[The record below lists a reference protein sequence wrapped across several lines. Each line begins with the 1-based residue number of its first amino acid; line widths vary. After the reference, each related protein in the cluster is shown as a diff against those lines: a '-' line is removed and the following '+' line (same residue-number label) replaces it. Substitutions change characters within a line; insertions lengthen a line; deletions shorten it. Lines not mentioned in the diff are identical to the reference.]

1 MDLILTVNGGSSSLK
16 CGLFEQLDGKLE
28 GRYRFKFSNILN
40 SPKLKLSSNDPGIG
54 IQEIDLAIAMDSTD
68 LEHRHQACLGFL
80 FAWLGENLKSA
91 RLQSIGHRVV
101 HGGEKFETPILV
113 DDAVLQQLA
122 VFNPLAPLHQPFNLR
137 LIEVCQQLQPK
148 LPQLACF
155 DTMFHLGQPEVE
167 RHYAIPQK
175 YTDAGIHK
183 YGFHGLSYEYIL
195 QELIALDPICESQ
208 RIIVCHLGAGAS
220 MCAIK
225 NGRSVASTMGFSAV
239 DGLPMASRSGAIDPG
254 VLLYLQRHYHMDT
267 DALENF
273 LYKECGWLGVSGLS
287 SDMLTL
293 KQSSEPAAQKAID
306 MFCYRA
312 ALEIGKLTAALQGVD
327 KIVFT
332 GGVGENDA
340 DIRAAIADQCGWL
353 GAKLCADSNQEGRT
367 VFSIT
372 NSAVCLLKIATN
384 EELMIAQ
391 HCSTLYDH

>member
-16 CGLFEQLDGKLE
+16 CGLFERLDGKLE
-28 GRYRFKFSNILN
+28 SRYRFKFSNILN
-40 SPKLKLSSNDPGIG
+40 SPKLKLSSNEPSIG
-54 IQEIDLAIAMDSTD
+54 TKEMDLAEALGSTD
-68 LEHRHQACLGFL
+68 LEHRHQACLEFL
-80 FAWLGENLKSA
+80 FTWIEENLSEA
-91 RLQSIGHRVV
+91 HLQSIGHRVV
-101 HGGEKFETPILV
+101 HGGEQFEAPVLI
-113 DDAVLQQLA
+113 DEDVLQQLS

-137 LIEVCQQLQPK
+137 LIEVCRQLQPD

-155 DTMFHLGQPEVE
+155 DTMFHLGQPDVE
-167 RHYAIPQK
+167 RHYAIPKK

-195 QELIALDPICESQ
+195 QELVALDPACENQ

-220 MCAIK
+220 MCAIR
-225 NGRSVASTMGFSAV
+225 NGRSIASTMGFSAV

-254 VLLYLQRHYHMDT
+254 VLLYLQRHYHMDA

-273 LYKECGWLGVSGLS
+273 LYKECGWLGVSGVS

-293 KQSSEPAAQKAID
+293 KQSTEPAAEKAIA

-312 ALEIGKLTAALQGVD
+312 VLEIGKLAAALQGVD

-340 DIRAAIADQCGWL
+340 DIRAAITEQCQWL
-353 GAKLCADSNQEGRT
+353 GASLCADSNQAGKA
-367 VFSIT
+367 VFST
-372 NSAVCLLKIATN
+372 SNSAVSLFKIATN

-391 HCSTLYDH
+391 HCFTLCDR